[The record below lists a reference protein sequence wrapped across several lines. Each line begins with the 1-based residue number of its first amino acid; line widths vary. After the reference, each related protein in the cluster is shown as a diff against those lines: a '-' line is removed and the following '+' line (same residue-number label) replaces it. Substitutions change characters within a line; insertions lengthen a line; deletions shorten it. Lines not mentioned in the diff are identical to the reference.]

1 MGGKYSEPPLEKLA
15 AYQGFYFRARAAT
28 SSLEHSAR
36 IRAVQ
41 KTDFHY
47 DLPPELIAAEPLPE
61 RSDSR
66 LLVVENDQFSDRA
79 VRDLPD
85 LISAKDLLVF
95 NNTKVLN
102 ARLFG
107 QKASG
112 GRVEVLLERALND
125 NEKPEFLAQ
134 LKANKKLKPGTVI
147 ELGNGAS
154 FALLAR
160 QADGFYRLQSNCPL
174 AGLLDEVGEVPLPP
188 YIKRAP
194 SKADSERYQ
203 TVFASRPGAVAAPTA
218 GLHFDHELL
227 GTLESR
233 GVTFGFTTLHVGA
246 ATFQPVRSE
255 DIRAHKMHREYCT
268 VDQQLID
275 QVRRTRERGGR
286 VIAVGTTTLRAL
298 ESAAQSGELECFDGE
313 TEIFIYPGYKFQV
326 VDALMTN
333 FHLPESTLI
342 MLVAAFI
349 GRERTLAAYAHAVQQ
364 RYRFFSYGDA
374 MWITR
379 N

>member
-1 MGGKYSEPPLEKLA
+1 M
-15 AYQGFYFRARAAT
+15 
-28 SSLEHSAR
+28 
-36 IRAVQ
+36 Q
-41 KTDFHY
+41 KSDFHY
-47 DLPPELIAAEPLPE
+47 NLPPELIAGEPLPG

-66 LLVVENDQFSDRA
+66 LLVVHSDRFSDRF
-79 VRDLPD
+79 VRDVPELINAND
-85 LISAKDLLVF
+85 LMVF

-102 ARLFG
+102 ARLYG

-112 GRVEVLLERALND
+112 GRVEILLERALND
-125 NEKPEFLAQ
+125 NAEPEFLAQ
-134 LKANKKLKPGTVI
+134 LRANKKLQAGTVI
-147 ELGNGAS
+147 ELSNGAS
-154 FALLAR
+154 FTLIAR
-160 QADGFYRLQSNCPL
+160 QADGFYRLKSDRPL
-174 AGLLDEVGEVPLPP
+174 SGLLDEVGEVPLPP

-194 SKADSERYQ
+194 GEADSERYQ
-203 TVFASRPGAVAAPTA
+203 TVYASRPGAVAAPTA

-227 GTLESR
+227 GMIESR
-233 GVTFGFTTLHVGA
+233 GVNFGFTTLHVGA

-255 DIRAHKMHREYCT
+255 NISEHTMHREYCA
-268 VDQQLID
+268 VDQALID
-275 QVRRTRERGGR
+275 QINQTRARGGR

-298 ESAAQSGELECFDGE
+298 ESAALSGEVEPFDGE
-313 TEIFIYPGYKFQV
+313 TDIFIYPGYQFRV

-349 GRERTLAAYAHAVQQ
+349 GRERTLAAYEHAVKH

-374 MWITR
+374 MWLTR